1 MGKQSRRPGRRTRH
15 QRPPDLGKRVCISI
29 EVEDRGDQWSVSG
42 GWDIEAAD
50 GHSGMFGDLATP
62 SATIDVGA
70 IRAAVRW
77 LSERVAECEASAREP
92 R

>member
-15 QRPPDLGKRVCISI
+15 QRPPDLGKRVRISI

-42 GWDIEAAD
+42 GWDIEAPD
-50 GHSGMFGDLATP
+50 GQSGMFGDFATS
-62 SATIDVGA
+62 SATIDIGA

-77 LSERVAECEASAREP
+77 LSERVLEVEAAGREQ